1 MKWKPRSTDCLFPL
15 QTRCPQFSCLS
26 IASFLPWS
34 TLCGPQLGNHVLISV
49 PQRIKWG
56 QGCSLVPH
64 FTHHRWANDIR
75 GRLGWAFSGHQ
86 LAFWKFS
93 SPSEAGCRER
103 WLPRPKNVSLA
114 DCPFFN
120 CCPGNHKTSCPGR
133 METAEGG
140 SVRLGIAG
148 APAIPRTPPGALWA
162 PSQATP
168 SSSSHSSGNWQE
180 MAGRGGHCRG
190 QGCKGGTLLGCS
202 ASTQPSVP
210 WGGGLCL
217 DILLPLAL
225 KWGWTEILSLV
236 VTLDKEGGG
245 VETPFVPSLVPNVW
259 RGQWCS
265 VLNGAPL
272 PRYMSTQNLWLWPN

>member
-1 MKWKPRSTDCLFPL
+1 M
-15 QTRCPQFSCLS
+15 
-26 IASFLPWS
+26 
-34 TLCGPQLGNHVLISV
+34 LCGPQLGDHVLISI

-103 WLPRPKNVSLA
+103 WPPRPKNVPLT

-133 METAEGG
+133 METVEGR

-148 APAIPRTPPGALWA
+148 APAIPRAPPRALRA
-162 PSQATP
+162 PSRPLSHPPATTPEIDGRWQA
-168 SSSSHSSGNWQE
+168 
-180 MAGRGGHCRG
+180 
-190 QGCKGGTLLGCS
+190 KVGT
-202 ASTQPSVP
+202 AV
-210 WGGGLCL
+210 GGGAKVAPFLAA
-217 DILLPLAL
+217 LLPPNHQFL
-225 KWGWTEILSLV
+225 E
-236 VTLDKEGGG
+236 EGGC
-245 VETPFVPSLVPNVW
+245 VSIFFS
-259 RGQWCS
+259 
-265 VLNGAPL
+265 
-272 PRYMSTQNLWLWPN
+272 LWL